1 MGEATDA
8 PDEDVGAEQ
17 LMADTD
23 DDPPVL
29 PDRQQLDDA
38 QLRRLRIQ
46 RQMWHE
52 KTGIPQQT
60 HPMPPGYTVH

>member
-1 MGEATDA
+1 
-8 PDEDVGAEQ
+8 
-17 LMADTD
+17 MADTD